1 MQVLNIAPSRNQPKI
16 ALVDRKIALI
26 DRKIAL
32 IYLKIA
38 LIGRKIALIDRKIA
52 LMYRKIAALL
62 KSFPHATDDN
72 ETADDKLM
80 QILDIVVGKTLQT
93 DRHVTALMH

>member
-16 ALVDRKIALI
+16 ALIYRKIALI

-32 IYLKIA
+32 I
-38 LIGRKIALIDRKIA
+38 D
-52 LMYRKIAALL
+52 RKIAALL
-62 KSFPHATDDN
+62 KSFPRSTDDN
-72 ETADDKLM
+72 KTANDKLM